1 MIAEIE
7 LGMLDVLRAASD
19 SGAIPYRFR
28 TLETYPADW
37 DERFRETTEWNAPG
51 AWAVFAGANSMTLL
65 GSGDIQ
71 IEGAQFGLVVGA
83 ESLREEQNT
92 RHGFE
97 GSSGTLEVGSY
108 RLAIDAIRLLSGNPL
123 GLGIQ
128 GLQPKRALL
137 VRPSALMIERKASLI
152 AIQFE
157 TSFTLSPLDPDFAVG
172 DFERLHLDWDVPPF
186 GGVDGDPGEPGI
198 QLPAP
203 DAGPGRADASDHLI
217 LPQE

>member
-1 MIAEIE
+1 MTAIAEIE
-7 LGMLDVLRAASD
+7 LGMVGALGAASE
-19 SGAIPYRFR
+19 SGAIPYRYR

-51 AWAVFAGANSMTLL
+51 AWATFAGANSMTLL

-71 IEGAQFGLVVGA
+71 VEGAQFGLVVGA
-83 ESLREEQNT
+83 ENLRNEQAT
-92 RHGFE
+92 RHGFA
-97 GSSGTLEVGSY
+97 GGEVGSY
-108 RLAIDAIRLLSGNPL
+108 QLAIDAIRLLSGNAL

-128 GLQPKRALL
+128 ALQPKRLLL
-137 VRPSALMIERKASLI
+137 VRPSALMLERKASLI

-157 TSFTLSPLDPDFAVG
+157 TSFTLSPLDPAFAVEI
-172 DFERLHLDWDVPPF
+172 FERLHLDWDVPPF
-186 GGVDGDPGEPGI
+186 GGIDGDLGEPGI